1 MRPGLVGFDLDGT
14 LIDSARGI
22 HASIVVACESLALAP
37 PTLSQLREQIGP
49 PLKHYLPDLLGL
61 PQHGRES
68 LLGELLGQFRAH
80 HDQLGWKDYQLFG
93 GARELLETL
102 QSSGWELHLVTL
114 KPRPLA
120 EQILLE
126 SGLAPLF
133 QSLHA
138 PQAPGL
144 PFSKASSLEQLRRPG
159 VASHWYVG
167 DTLADQQA
175 AASAQYHFAAATYGY
190 GHFPVGDARISEPLQ
205 LLDWLS

>member
-1 MRPGLVGFDLDGT
+1 MKPGLVGFDLDGT
-14 LIDSARGI
+14 LIDSAMGI
-22 HASIVVACESLALAP
+22 HASIVVACESLALEP
-37 PTLSQLREQIGP
+37 PTLSQLRQQIGP
-49 PLKHYLPDLLGL
+49 PLKTYLPDLLGL
-61 PQHGRES
+61 PRHGRES
-68 LLGELLGQFRAH
+68 LLGELLGQFRSH
-80 HDQLGWKDYQLFG
+80 HDQLGWKGYQLFG

-102 QSSGWELHLVTL
+102 KSSGWELHLVTL
-114 KPRPLA
+114 KPRSLA
-120 EQILLE
+120 EQILVE

-138 PQAPGL
+138 PQVPGM

-167 DTLADQQA
+167 DTLADHQA

-205 LLDWLS
+205 LLNWLS

>member
-22 HASIVVACESLALAP
+22 HGSIVVACESLALAP
-37 PTLSQLREQIGP
+37 PTLGQLRDQIGP
-49 PLKHYLPDLLGL
+49 PLKHYLPELLGL

-80 HDQLGWKDYQLFG
+80 HDQLGWKGYELFG
-93 GARELLETL
+93 GARKLLETL
-102 QSSGWELHLVTL
+102 KSSGWELHLVTL

-120 EQILLE
+120 EQILAE
-126 SGLAPLF
+126 CDLAPLF

-138 PQAPGL
+138 PQAPGA

-167 DTLADQQA
+167 DTVADHQA
-175 AASAQYHFAAATYGY
+175 AAAAHYHFAAATYGY
-190 GHFPVGDARISEPLQ
+190 GHGLVGDAQISEPLQ
-205 LLDWLS
+205 LLDWLG

>member
-37 PTLSQLREQIGP
+37 PTLSQLRDQIGP
-49 PLKHYLPDLLGL
+49 PLKHYLPELLGL
-61 PQHGRES
+61 PQDGRNS
-68 LLGELLGQFRAH
+68 LLGELLGRFRSH
-80 HDQLGWKDYQLFG
+80 HDQLGWKGYELFG

-102 QSSGWELHLVTL
+102 NCSGWELHLVTL

-120 EQILLE
+120 EQILAE
-126 SGLAPLF
+126 CDLAPLF

-138 PQAPGL
+138 PQSPGA
-144 PFSKASSLEQLRRPG
+144 PFSKVSSLERLRRPG
-159 VASHWYVG
+159 VASYWYVG
-167 DTLADQQA
+167 DTVADHQA
-175 AASAQYHFAAATYGY
+175 AASAHYHFAAATYGY
-190 GHFPVGDARISEPLQ
+190 GQCPVGDAQIGEPLQ

>member
-37 PTLSQLREQIGP
+37 PTLSQLRDQIGP
-49 PLKHYLPDLLGL
+49 PLKHYLPELLGL

-68 LLGELLGQFRAH
+68 LLGELLGQFRTH

-102 QSSGWELHLVTL
+102 ESSGWELHLVTL

-120 EQILLE
+120 EQILA
-126 SGLAPLF
+126 GCDLAPLF

-138 PQAPGL
+138 PQAPGA
-144 PFSKASSLEQLRRPG
+144 PFSKASCLEQLHRKDG
-159 VASHWYVG
+159 ASHWYVG
-167 DTLADQQA
+167 DTEADQEA
-175 AASAQYHFAAATYGY
+175 AQRAGYRFAAAAYGY
-190 GHFPVGDARISEPLQ
+190 GYCSRADATIHAPLQ
-205 LLDWLS
+205 LLESLG